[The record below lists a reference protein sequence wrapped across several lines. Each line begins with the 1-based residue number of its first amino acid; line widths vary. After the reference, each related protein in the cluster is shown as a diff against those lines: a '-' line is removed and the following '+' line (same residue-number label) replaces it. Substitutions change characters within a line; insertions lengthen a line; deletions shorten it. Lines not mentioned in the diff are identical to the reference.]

1 MRVWALASCSGLLA
15 LAACSTEQASS
26 PTPPADQPGD
36 DAAQVQ
42 SRGGLAPV
50 GSSSV
55 AEPES
60 GSKQLL
66 TQGARSRLLA
76 TRTTPTISSP
86 EAAGQTLP
94 QSAQLRER
102 LQRLRAQ
109 QGSRL
114 TASTPLVTVPL
125 PTSVAQSS
133 VAQSSVAQ
141 SSVAQESLNLG
152 TSPRPQAQSPAAVAG
167 VSPTAAPGS
176 VSSAQNGQATAQSA
190 ITQASGPSPNPT
202 ASVPTNTATG
212 LGAPTAAN
220 IARSYPISPAR
231 HQGYSARLNQP
242 APMLTTSVSDAPGA
256 QAVRLHGEAPAQTT
270 AAAPNPTPALAPTAA
285 TPAPTAPDSVQAST
299 SPAPTIA
306 QPSPAAPPS
315 GAAAGLAGTPSEP
328 QDTQPE
334 GLGTAQVTT
343 QPQPAIAP
351 PESLPLN
358 QVGPRVSPPRTPLV
372 PSQVSPGASVP
383 TPTAQAPRPNLSS
396 LPGVASPGSTPEGAP
411 PSYPGATQILQRHLG
426 QANPASINPQA
437 QTIKGQPTTYCL
449 SNRALSPD
457 PEATAQDW
465 NGMQPKDDRA
475 ESGEPGQVGQQV
487 PVESALAAIHCP
499 GESATDDTATLAAP
513 GSDALDSDVAT
524 PDQIPVLRQD

>member
-42 SRGGLAPV
+42 SRGSLAPV

-66 TQGARSRLLA
+66 TQGARSRLLS

-141 SSVAQESLNLG
+141 GSVNQG
-152 TSPRPQAQSPAAVAG
+152 TSPRPQAQSPSAADG
-167 VSPTAAPGS
+167 VSPTATPGS
-176 VSSAQNGQATAQSA
+176 VSSAQNGQATAQPA
-190 ITQASGPSPNPT
+190 IAQPSGPSPNPT
-202 ASVPTNTATG
+202 ASAPTNTATG
-212 LGAPTAAN
+212 LGDPTAAN

-242 APMLTTSVSDAPGA
+242 APMLTTSVSGAPGAPGA

-270 AAAPNPTPALAPTAA
+270 AAATNPPPALAPTAT
-285 TPAPTAPDSVQAST
+285 TPAPTAPASVQAST

-306 QPSPAAPPS
+306 QPSPSAPPS
-315 GAAAGLAGTPSEP
+315 GAAAGQAITPSES
-328 QDTQPE
+328 QDRQPE
-334 GLGTAQVTT
+334 GLGTTQVTT

-358 QVGPRVSPPRTPLV
+358 QTGPRVSPPRTPLG

-396 LPGVASPGSTPEGAP
+396 LPGAAALGSTPEGAP
-411 PSYPGATQILQRHLG
+411 PIYPGATQILQQHLG
-426 QANPASINPQA
+426 QANPASIHPQA
-437 QTIKGQPTTYCL
+437 QTIKGQPATYCL

-457 PEATAQDW
+457 PEATTQDW
-465 NGMQPKDDRA
+465 NGMQPKDDGA
-475 ESGEPGQVGQQV
+475 ESGEPRQVGQQV
-487 PVESALAAIHCP
+487 PAEPTLAAIHCP
-499 GESATDDTATLAAP
+499 GESATDDAATLADP
-513 GSDALDSDVAT
+513 GADALDSDAAT
-524 PDQIPVLRQD
+524 PDQTPVRRQD